1 MPAPAKGDRGEGP
14 QAAERKAAVGGAK
27 KQWTQRP
34 LSVSRVMQT
43 YRAIAVRE
51 MLLRDEE
58 SVPYMQRKH
67 FRLQQTGFSTVGHDG
82 AEVEERIKCESLYE
96 RMKDAWT
103 NDEEDEPGA

>member
-1 MPAPAKGDRGEGP
+1 
-14 QAAERKAAVGGAK
+14 
-27 KQWTQRP
+27 
-34 LSVSRVMQT
+34 MQT

-51 MLLRDEE
+51 VLLRDEE

-67 FRLQQTGFSTVGHDG
+67 FRFSTVGHDG